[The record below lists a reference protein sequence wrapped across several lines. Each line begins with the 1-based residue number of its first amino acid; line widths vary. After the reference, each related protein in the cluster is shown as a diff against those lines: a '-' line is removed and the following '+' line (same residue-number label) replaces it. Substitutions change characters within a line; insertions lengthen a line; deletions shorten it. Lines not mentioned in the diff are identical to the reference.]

1 MEFIANFPFFCIM
14 IAMVGGIVSSVL
26 KPKIAQK
33 LNVIVVGTCFLLS
46 VTLLIYLNINPQS
59 FTYMMGH
66 YEAPWG
72 NEIRFGPLEALMATV
87 LSLVM
92 FIINISERERVLQ
105 NVPEEKMHLF
115 YLMMNLLLSSTFA
128 LIYTN
133 DLFTAYVFIEIN
145 TLCACGF
152 VMAKETGKTIAAT
165 IKYLIMSLL
174 GSGLFLLS
182 IILIYDL
189 TGHLLMPNV
198 KESLEILV
206 TNQNYQLPITVIVIL
221 LAVGIAIK
229 SALFPFHSWVPNAYN
244 RAMNLSNALSAG
256 LVLKSYIILLIKFF
270 YRVLGLEIVKQLQV
284 TNLLFFF
291 GILAMVIG
299 SIDALN
305 EKNIKRMLAYS
316 SIAQIGYI
324 FTAIGI
330 GTLDGFIAACFIM
343 MVHSLAKPM
352 LFSACEGL
360 MVVSNNTKNIN
371 ELKGSARRNKIA
383 GLAFTIG
390 AFSTIGFPM
399 LAGFTSKYLLAFA
412 GITAKTQMWYV
423 LIAISISTV
432 LNAIYFLRVIIIIY
446 TKDEE
451 NNEVVK
457 NSKSYLTGM
466 TMFIIINLFLGFFN
480 TTTLQIIKQGLE
492 LL

>member
-1 MEFIANFPFFCIM
+1 MNFIANFPFFCIM
-14 IAMVGGIVSSVL
+14 ITMAGGIVSSIL
-26 KPKIAQK
+26 KPKTAYK
-33 LNVIVVGTCFLLS
+33 VNLFVISSCFLLS
-46 VTLLIYLNINPQS
+46 LSLLVYLSFNPQS

-66 YEAPWG
+66 FEAPWG

-92 FIINISERERVLQ
+92 LLVNISERARVLL
-105 NVPEEKMHLF
+105 NVPEKKTHLF
-115 YLMMNLLLSSTFA
+115 YLMMNLMLSSTFA

-145 TLCACGF
+145 TLCSCGF
-152 VMAKETGKTIAAT
+152 VMAKENGKTIAAT

-182 IILIYDL
+182 IILMYDL

-198 KESLEILV
+198 QESLAVLI
-206 TNQNYQLPITVIVIL
+206 TNPNYQFPMTVIVVL

-229 SALFPFHSWVPNAYN
+229 CALFPFHSWMPNAYN
-244 RAMNLSNALSAG
+244 RAMNLSNALSSG
-256 LVLKSYIILLIKFF
+256 LVLKSYIILLIKIF
-270 YRVLGLEIVKQLQV
+270 YRVLGLEIVEQLQV

-299 SIDALN
+299 SIDAVR

-316 SIAQIGYI
+316 SIAQVGYI
-324 FTAIGI
+324 FVAIGL
-330 GTLDGFIAACFIM
+330 GTLDGFIAACFII
-343 MVHSLAKPM
+343 VSHSLVKPM

-360 MVVSNNTKNIN
+360 MTVSKNSKMIDD
-371 ELKGSARRNKIA
+371 LKGSARRNKIA

-390 AFSTIGFPM
+390 AFSMVGFPM
-399 LAGFTSKYLLAFA
+399 LAGFTAKYLLAFA
-412 GITAKTQMWYV
+412 GVTSTTKMWYV
-423 LIAISISTV
+423 LIALAISTV
-432 LNAIYFLRVIIIIY
+432 LNAVYFIRVVTIIY
-446 TKDEE
+446 TKDE
-451 NNEVVK
+451 K
-457 NSKSYLTGM
+457 NTEIIKNPSNYSVSLAV
-466 TMFIIINLFLGFFN
+466 FIAVNLFLGLSY
-480 TTTLQIIKQGLE
+480 TTTIQIIKQGLE